1 MVVFFCAQRKEINMI
16 TKTRSIRLLRYL
28 AYNGLGIDN
37 DGAYGYKCVDVL
49 ISPVAKLMIH
59 IAMTVAYGNTEEI
72 QKVIEM
78 LNEDTRIN
86 NRELIDPTCKNKFI

>member
-1 MVVFFCAQRKEINMI
+1 MI

-59 IAMTVAYGNTEEI
+59 IPMTVAYGNTEEI

>member
-1 MVVFFCAQRKEINMI
+1 MI

-59 IAMTVAYGNTEEI
+59 IPMTVAYRNTEEI

>member
-1 MVVFFCAQRKEINMI
+1 MI

-28 AYNGLGIDN
+28 AYNGLSIDN

-59 IAMTVAYGNTEEI
+59 IPMTVAYGNTEEM
-72 QKVIEM
+72 QKAIEM
-78 LNEDTRIN
+78 LNEVKRIN

>member
-1 MVVFFCAQRKEINMI
+1 MI

-49 ISPVAKLMIH
+49 MSQLQMLMIH
-59 IAMTVAYGNTEEI
+59 NPMTVAYGNTEEI

>member
-1 MVVFFCAQRKEINMI
+1 MI